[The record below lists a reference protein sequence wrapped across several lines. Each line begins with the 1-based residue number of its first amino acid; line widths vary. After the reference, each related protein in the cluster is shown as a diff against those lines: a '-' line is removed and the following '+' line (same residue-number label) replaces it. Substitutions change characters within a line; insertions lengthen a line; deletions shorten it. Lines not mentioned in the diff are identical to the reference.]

1 MSDLKRRLAAAE
13 RILARRRPRIV
24 RVIIENCPDGLS
36 EDDAESRGLRY
47 HRTPGETVE
56 AFRERAS
63 NDAEAR
69 GRVTI
74 VFGHRPPK
82 PTEGFC
88 AGIGNSPAP
97 TLPRKNE
104 NLVPLQECG

>member
-1 MSDLKRRLAAAE
+1 MRWRLAWLKVRAMTDLKRRLAAIQ
-13 RILARRRPRIV
+13 RIFFARRRPRIV

-36 EDDAESRGLRY
+36 EDDAESGNLRY
-47 HRTPGETVE
+47 RRTPGETVE

-74 VFGHRPPK
+74 IFGH
-82 PTEGFC
+82 G
-88 AGIGNSPAP
+88 
-97 TLPRKNE
+97 
-104 NLVPLQECG
+104 

>member
-1 MSDLKRRLAAAE
+1 MTDLKRRVAAVE
-13 RILARRRPRIV
+13 RIFFAGRRSRIL

-36 EDDAESRGLRY
+36 EDDAESGNLRY
-47 HRTPGETVE
+47 HRAPGETVD

-74 VFGHRPPK
+74 VFGHG
-82 PTEGFC
+82 PTEPPEGYC
-88 AGIGNSPAP
+88 LEQA
-97 TLPRKNE
+97 L
-104 NLVPLQECG
+104 